1 MPMLQHLSLLRCLSH
16 NSVPRKVYWIPE
28 NLLHITLY
36 KDKRTNNTDYEFNL
50 IEFTESISGPNSQN
64 YKIAINFFNADK

>member
-1 MPMLQHLSLLRCLSH
+1 MLQYLSLLRCLSY
-16 NSVPRKVYWIPE
+16 NSVSRKVYWLLE

-36 KDKRTNNTDYEFNL
+36 KDKRTNNIDYEFNL